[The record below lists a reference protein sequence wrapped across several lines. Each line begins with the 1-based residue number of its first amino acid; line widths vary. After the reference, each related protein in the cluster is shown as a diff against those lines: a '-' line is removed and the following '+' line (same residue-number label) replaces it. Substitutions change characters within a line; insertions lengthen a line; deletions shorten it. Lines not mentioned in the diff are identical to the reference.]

1 MRLWNGQRHCHD
13 AVRRDPS
20 RGSADLPRGDNSASA
35 ATTETAPQEATI
47 DEQQTAPPPE
57 VASAPQQRSE
67 EPRET
72 SSAETADLTSRA
84 NRRETAEVKPKP
96 SSQPRVASTQSE
108 IPVAKAVPGKPGY
121 VFSPFDA
128 SGRYVDVSGYQP
140 GTKVKDP
147 WTNKIFTVP

>member
-20 RGSADLPRGDNSASA
+20 RGSADLPRGDNSDSG
-35 ATTETAPQEATI
+35 
-47 DEQQTAPPPE
+47 
-57 VASAPQQRSE
+57 VAPQQRYE